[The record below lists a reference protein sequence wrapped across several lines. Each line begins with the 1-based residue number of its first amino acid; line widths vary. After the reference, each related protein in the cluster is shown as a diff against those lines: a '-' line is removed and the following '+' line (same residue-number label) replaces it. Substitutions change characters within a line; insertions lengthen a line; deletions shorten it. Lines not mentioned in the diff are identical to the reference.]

1 MNLKKD
7 NIDTELD
14 MKKSS
19 LEMYLNTL
27 DEMISRNSPQSSIEL
42 IQNEIK
48 KLRKEIKELNENH
61 YKSENSYKAFISYL
75 KNRKKNQKHEQKG
88 SGNSHS
94 GERCGINTAGD
105 KRKQRRGVIVKPR
118 ADGVRLIIIKKEG
131 ILKGSAH

>member
-1 MNLKKD
+1 MNSKKYD
-7 NIDTELD
+7 RELELE

-19 LEMYLNTL
+19 LQMYLNTL

-75 KNRKKNQKHEQKG
+75 KNRKKKCKEYKKVEK
-88 SGNSHS
+88 SLFDS
-94 GERCGINTAGD
+94 
-105 KRKQRRGVIVKPR
+105 
-118 ADGVRLIIIKKEG
+118 IKKYENDSEA
-131 ILKGSAH
+131 LFKNWKLLLSNLNEASN